1 MGFLRWLLGNKVLS
15 KLGNYKLEND
25 KNDTWIWKILKN
37 NIFKD
42 TKIKTISIYAHV
54 SNKT

>member
-1 MGFLRWLLGNKVLS
+1 MNM
-15 KLGNYKLEND
+15 
-25 KNDTWIWKILKN
+25 KNFKN